1 MKKRK
6 EKKGSIFS
14 SEKQYKIQ
22 DLRSDFFTQSKGEII
37 DKINSFT
44 KYSSRQNIAKL
55 IAQFQLLQ
63 ETKNILGDII
73 EGGVYHGS
81 GLMGWA
87 NLSASFEPYNYQC
100 KIIGF
105 DTFQGSTGVSKKD
118 NTSNK
123 TQEEKKS
130 IMQIIMMIF

>member
-44 KYSSRQNIAKL
+44 KW
-55 IAQFQLLQ
+55 
-63 ETKNILGDII
+63 TKR
-73 EGGVYHGS
+73 
-81 GLMGWA
+81 
-87 NLSASFEPYNYQC
+87 
-100 KIIGF
+100 
-105 DTFQGSTGVSKKD
+105 
-118 NTSNK
+118 
-123 TQEEKKS
+123 
-130 IMQIIMMIF
+130 